1 MMTLAIVLA
10 INSLLAGFLLGH
22 GWGRLTGS
30 RIRVEIVS
38 GVGPG
43 LRREKPSAENLAK
56 PAEVDN
62 DPDHAARDTNDARDN
77 C

>member
-1 MMTLAIVLA
+1 MTLTIIIA

-22 GWGRLTGS
+22 GWCMLTGS

-38 GVGPG
+38 GIGPG
-43 LRREKPSAENLAK
+43 LRWKKPSTENLAK
-56 PAEVDN
+56 PAEVDD
-62 DPDHAARDTNDARDN
+62 DPDHAARDADDAGDD

>member
-1 MMTLAIVLA
+1 MALTIIIA

-22 GWGRLTGS
+22 GWCRLTGS

-43 LRREKPSAENLAK
+43 LRRKKPSAENPAK
-56 PAEVDN
+56 SAEVDD
-62 DPDHAARDTNDARDN
+62 DPDDAARDANDAGDD